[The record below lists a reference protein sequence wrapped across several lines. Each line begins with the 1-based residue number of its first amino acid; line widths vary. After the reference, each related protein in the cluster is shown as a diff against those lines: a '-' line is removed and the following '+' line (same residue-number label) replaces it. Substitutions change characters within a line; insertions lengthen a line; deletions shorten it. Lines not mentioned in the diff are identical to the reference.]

1 MELKNF
7 IFKFFF
13 IIIFIN
19 IESNSFALTKNKII
33 ASVEDQIISSY
44 ELKNE
49 IKTIL
54 FLSNQDINQK
64 NIDIAKKQAMTKLIN
79 YKLKKNQIIKF
90 NIQSD
95 NSAQVNNYLKNL
107 SSKYKTDINGIKKI
121 FKNKNLDFEIY
132 LDEIETEF
140 NWQKLIFSKFK
151 DKIILNDEEISKELK
166 DFIKTQSNLV
176 EYKLAEIEIPLK
188 NNSEDKSTI
197 LEINNQINEIGFEK
211 TAIKYSISTS
221 SLDGGNI
228 GWINSRSLSKKILD
242 MLNEMNI
249 NDISQPI
256 IQTNTATILKLLDK
270 KTIDIK
276 NTDIDKLKKRLVK
289 AKRNELL
296 NLYSNNYLSKLRNNA
311 LIEIK

>member
-256 IQTNTATILKLLDK
+256 IQTNTTTILKLLDK

>member
-151 DKIILNDEEISKELK
+151 EKIILNDEEISKELK
-166 DFIKTQSNLV
+166 DFIKTQSNLM

-256 IQTNTATILKLLDK
+256 IQTNTTTILKLLDK

>member
-33 ASVEDQIISSY
+33 ANVEDQIISSY

-151 DKIILNDEEISKELK
+151 EKIILNDEEISKELK
-166 DFIKTQSNLV
+166 DFIKTQSNLM

-256 IQTNTATILKLLDK
+256 IQTNTTTILKLLDK

>member
-95 NSAQVNNYLKNL
+95 NSAQVNNYLKDL
-107 SSKYKTDINGIKKI
+107 SLKYKTDINGIKKI

-256 IQTNTATILKLLDK
+256 IQTNTTTILKLLDK

>member
-54 FLSNQDINQK
+54 FLSDQDINQK

-121 FKNKNLDFEIY
+121 FKNKDLDFEIY

-140 NWQKLIFSKFK
+140 NWQKLIFHKFK
-151 DKIILNDEEISKELK
+151 DKIVLNDEEISKELK
-166 DFIKTQSNLV
+166 DFIKTQSDLM

-242 MLNEMNI
+242 LLNEMNI

>member
-121 FKNKNLDFEIY
+121 FKNKDLDFEIY

-140 NWQKLIFSKFK
+140 NWQKLIFHKFK
-151 DKIILNDEEISKELK
+151 DKIVLNDEEISKELK

-211 TAIKYSISTS
+211 TAIKYSSSTS

-242 MLNEMNI
+242 ILNEMNI

-289 AKRNELL
+289 TKRNELL

>member
-33 ASVEDQIISSY
+33 ANVEDQIISSY

-54 FLSNQDINQK
+54 FLSDQDINQK

-151 DKIILNDEEISKELK
+151 EKIILNDEEISKELK
-166 DFIKTQSNLV
+166 DFIKTQSNLM

-242 MLNEMNI
+242 LLNEMNI

-311 LIEIK
+311 LIEIR